1 MNAPTLELFTASVP
15 DESRPVELPLYHEVE
30 QFYFREARL
39 QNGRQASQWL
49 ETLVDP
55 EIHYWL
61 PILEDRFA
69 RDQRPAPTPQEP
81 AIYND
86 NHDDLRKRI
95 ERLETGLV
103 WMEDPPARIRFLVT
117 NVEVYHTARP
127 DLLGAYCNVHVYRNR
142 RQRDETHHFY
152 GREDLLKRDTAGQL
166 RLFRRKITL
175 DQRVVLDKNLYM
187 FL

>member
-1 MNAPTLELFTASVP
+1 MNAPTLQSFSPVQP
-15 DESRPVELPLYHEVE
+15 DESRPVDLALHHAVS

-39 QNGRQASQWL
+39 QNGRQARQWL
-49 ETLVDP
+49 ETMVDAD
-55 EIHYWL
+55 IHYWL

-69 RDQRPAPTPQEP
+69 KDPRPQPTPAEP

-103 WMEDPPARIRFLVT
+103 WMEDPPSRVRFLVT
-117 NVEVYHTARP
+117 NIEAYHTAEP
-127 DLLGAYCNVHVYRNR
+127 DLIGTFCNVHVYRNR

-152 GREDLLKRDTAGQL
+152 GREDLLRRGADGQL
-166 RLFRRKITL
+166 RLLRRKIVL
-175 DQRVVLDKNLYM
+175 DQRVVLDKNLYL